1 MVLKKYTGME
11 ACIKKEF
18 IREDKIM
25 ALSIINNSTAIGAQS
40 SVNNANNDL
49 TKTIKSLSTG
59 LRINSAADDASGL
72 AVSEKLRAQIS
83 GLNKAATNAQDAISM
98 LQTAE
103 GAMGSMT
110 SMVQRIRE
118 LAVQAGDPAYT
129 SNDRAMLQLEVDQLK
144 EEIDRV
150 SSSTEFNTK
159 KLLNGDAAALWSAS
173 SDNIEAIV
181 KGAPVEGNYKISYDL
196 DPGKNSVYKSNIMRL
211 GEGEMSYDINANGT
225 AITKIDNI
233 TGMMR
238 EDNVNITVGKQ
249 DLAAFATGANAVSS
263 SASYLQ
269 NKSTATVT
277 INSSSNTLVLYAGD
291 ANGVSQINYTLASAS
306 VTINGT
312 KYTAGGTIEVNGK
325 SLAFTFTTATATLGE
340 LEFTSQAGLYTQFT
354 AAATLTDNDLVTVGS
369 GTAGVTSF
377 TGNNE
382 GVLNTTSLAGMNSVG
397 TNYVEMEV
405 MSDAYDSAGTAQGFT
420 VQLRTRDA
428 STGTLSEWMQI
439 SIDSAGKTVGN
450 NSFFSAGT
458 TLFTMGTAG
467 SLQEGDKILGHVSK
481 GVLTT
486 AGEVASDI
494 AAGTTAYAT
503 VKIGDTGATMT
514 VKELTNEDTRKTTT
528 FYTAQMD
535 KAGEVYYGQM
545 DITFEKGSVV
555 TGSSSIDILGAGDVA
570 SKYTKLSQLA
580 QFTNADGR
588 MVLDNTQ
595 EISIY
600 AGNGN
605 VAKVTLE
612 GSDTIA
618 DLEDKLTSALV
629 EQLGMGADETNP
641 NATEINKNLVKF
653 VETPGSGDRAV
664 QGTFVIQGAL
674 LGEDSNLTF
683 VGDENVLNAL
693 GVTQIQTATDSALNV
708 RVSDAHT
715 GEFIGEDTVTDG
727 RLRNVIQGVDVD
739 IIPSSAANISFD
751 TDTNTMLFEAKAEPE
766 VAYLHIKDNATV
778 AAIGANEGQTLDI
791 SIGRLDTKSMGID
804 GITVATLEDSQKA
817 ITKLDMAL
825 ESISKARATAG
836 AQMNRLEYTISNLNT
851 TRENMVAAES
861 RIRDLDIAQA
871 SSDLA
876 AQQVLMQSA
885 TAMLAQ
891 ANQIPSYAMQLLG

>member
-1 MVLKKYTGME
+1 
-11 ACIKKEF
+11 
-18 IREDKIM
+18 M
-25 ALSIINNSTAIGAQS
+25 ALSIVNNSTAIGAQS
-40 SVNNANNDL
+40 SVNNANNNL

-173 SDNIEAIV
+173 DDNIEAII
-181 KGAPVEGNYKISYDL
+181 KGAAAEGNYKITYDV
-196 DPGKNSVYKSNIMRL
+196 DPGQNSVYKSNIMRL

-269 NKSTATVT
+269 DKSAATLRITATGT
-277 INSSSNTLVLYAGD
+277 HVLYVGD
-291 ANGVSQINYTLASAS
+291 TNGVQQLSYSIDSAAGTVTLNGNTYTTTGSL
-306 VTINGT
+306 T
-312 KYTAGGTIEVNGK
+312 YNGK
-325 SLAFTFTTATATLGE
+325 TISFSYTGGATLI
-340 LEFTSQAGLYTQFT
+340 FTSQAGLYTQFT
-354 AAATLTDNDLVTVGS
+354 AATTLTDTDLVTVGS

-405 MSDAYDSAGTAQGFT
+405 MTDAYNSAGNAQGFT

-428 STGTLSEWMQI
+428 ATGTLSEWMQI

-450 NSFFSAGT
+450 NNFFSAGT
-458 TLFTMGTAG
+458 TLFNMGTAG
-467 SLQEGDKILGHVSK
+467 SLQEGDRILGHVSK

-514 VKELTNEDTRKTTT
+514 VKELTNPDTRKTTT

-535 KAGEVYYGQM
+535 KAGNVYYGQM

-555 TGSSSIDILGAGDVA
+555 TGTSSIDILGTGDVA

-600 AGNGN
+600 GGNGN

-618 DLEDKLTSALV
+618 DLEEKLTSALV

-641 NATEINKNLVKF
+641 DATTINENLVKF

-693 GVTQIQTATDSALNV
+693 GVTQIQAAQDSELNV
-708 RVSDAHT
+708 RVTDAHT

-727 RLRNVIQGVDVD
+727 RLRNVIQGVDID
-739 IIPSSAANISFD
+739 IKPESAANISFD
-751 TDTNTMLFEAKAEPE
+751 TDTNTMVFEAKAEPT
-766 VAYLHIKDNATV
+766 VSYLHIKDNATV

-876 AQQVLMQSA
+876 AQQVVLQSA

>member
-1 MVLKKYTGME
+1 
-11 ACIKKEF
+11 
-18 IREDKIM
+18 M
-25 ALSIINNSTAIGAQS
+25 ALSIINNSTAIGAQG
-40 SVNNANNDL
+40 SVNNANSNL
-49 TKTIKSLSTG
+49 TKTIKALSTG

-159 KLLNGDAAALWSAS
+159 KLLNGDAAAIWSAS
-173 SDNIEAIV
+173 NDDIEAII
-181 KGAPVEGNYKISYDL
+181 KGAPVEGNYKITYDV
-196 DPGKNSVYKSNIMRL
+196 DPGQNSVYKSNIMRL
-211 GEGEMSYDINANGT
+211 GEGEMSYNIDTNGTSITKFDNIQGMLRGSDMTVTVKGSAATTASAAITGATGGMAAVTVAGWTAASAATTGNNSYSIEIEALGNRSASGTGQIRFRVMNTETGEISEWINAT
-225 AITKIDNI
+225 VDT
-233 TGMMR
+233 TGQI
-238 EDNVNITVGKQ
+238 VN
-249 DLAAFATGANAVSS
+249 
-263 SASYLQ
+263 
-269 NKSTATVT
+269 
-277 INSSSNTLVLYAGD
+277 
-291 ANGVSQINYTLASAS
+291 ASA
-306 VTINGT
+306 IGT
-312 KYTAGGTIEVNGK
+312 GLVGLSGNV
-325 SLAFTFTTATATLGE
+325 LATATAT
-340 LEFTSQAGLYTQFT
+340 F
-354 AAATLTDNDLVTVGS
+354 
-369 GTAGVTSF
+369 
-377 TGNNE
+377 
-382 GVLNTTSLAGMNSVG
+382 
-397 TNYVEMEV
+397 
-405 MSDAYDSAGTAQGFT
+405 
-420 VQLRTRDA
+420 
-428 STGTLSEWMQI
+428 
-439 SIDSAGKTVGN
+439 
-450 NSFFSAGT
+450 
-458 TLFTMGTAG
+458 
-467 SLQEGDKILGHVSK
+467 
-481 GVLTT
+481 
-486 AGEVASDI
+486 
-494 AAGTTAYAT
+494 GTTAWNSGDKMLVNVAGVRDSAADAASIQVGSTGSTLHITANAT
-503 VKIGDTGATMT
+503 NAD
-514 VKELTNEDTRKTTT
+514 TTT
-528 FYTAQMD
+528 THTIHTAQMD
-535 KAGEVYYGQM
+535 EAGNVYYGSM
-545 DITFEKGSVV
+545 DVTLEKGAVV
-555 TGSSSIDILGAGDVA
+555 SGNATIDILGEGDVA

-618 DLEDKLTSALV
+618 DLESKLTSALID
-629 EQLGMGADETNP
+629 QLGMGADTTNTS
-641 NATEINKNLVKF
+641 ATTINNNLVKF
-653 VETPGSGDRAV
+653 VETAGNGDRAV
-664 QGTFVIQGAL
+664 QGTFVIQGAV
-674 LGEDSNLTF
+674 LGKDSNLTF
-683 VGDENVLNAL
+683 VGDEGVLNGL
-693 GVTQIQTATDSALNV
+693 GVTQIQQASDSALNV
-708 RVSDAHT
+708 RVQDAHT

-727 RLRNVIQGVDVD
+727 RLRNVIQGVDLD

-751 TDTNTMLFEAKAEPE
+751 TASNTMKFLAKGEPE

-804 GITVATLEDSQKA
+804 GVNVATFDDAQSS

-825 ESISKARATAG
+825 EQISKARATAG

-871 SSDLA
+871 SSDMA

>member
-1 MVLKKYTGME
+1 
-11 ACIKKEF
+11 
-18 IREDKIM
+18 M
-25 ALSIINNSTAIGAQS
+25 ALSIVNNPTAIGAQG
-40 SVNNANNDL
+40 SVNSANNNL

-173 SDNIEAIV
+173 NDDIEAII
-181 KGAPVEGNYKISYDL
+181 KGAAAEGNYKITYDV
-196 DPGKNSVYKSNIMRL
+196 DPGQNSVYKSNIMRL
-211 GEGEMSYDINANGT
+211 GEGEMSYNIDTNGTSITKFDNIQGMLRGSDMTVTVKGSAATTASAAITGATGGMAAVTVAGWTAASAATTGNNSYSIEIEALGNRSASGTGQIRFRVMNTETGEISEWINAT
-225 AITKIDNI
+225 VDT
-233 TGMMR
+233 TGQI
-238 EDNVNITVGKQ
+238 VN
-249 DLAAFATGANAVSS
+249 
-263 SASYLQ
+263 
-269 NKSTATVT
+269 
-277 INSSSNTLVLYAGD
+277 
-291 ANGVSQINYTLASAS
+291 ASA
-306 VTINGT
+306 IGT
-312 KYTAGGTIEVNGK
+312 GLVGLSGNV
-325 SLAFTFTTATATLGE
+325 LATATAT
-340 LEFTSQAGLYTQFT
+340 F
-354 AAATLTDNDLVTVGS
+354 
-369 GTAGVTSF
+369 
-377 TGNNE
+377 
-382 GVLNTTSLAGMNSVG
+382 
-397 TNYVEMEV
+397 
-405 MSDAYDSAGTAQGFT
+405 
-420 VQLRTRDA
+420 
-428 STGTLSEWMQI
+428 
-439 SIDSAGKTVGN
+439 
-450 NSFFSAGT
+450 
-458 TLFTMGTAG
+458 
-467 SLQEGDKILGHVSK
+467 
-481 GVLTT
+481 
-486 AGEVASDI
+486 
-494 AAGTTAYAT
+494 GTTAWNSGDKMLVNVAGVRDSAADAASIQVGSTGSTLHITANAT
-503 VKIGDTGATMT
+503 NAD
-514 VKELTNEDTRKTTT
+514 TTT
-528 FYTAQMD
+528 THTIHTAQMD
-535 KAGEVYYGQM
+535 EAGNVYYGSM
-545 DITFEKGSVV
+545 DVTLEKGAVV
-555 TGSSSIDILGAGDVA
+555 SGNATIDILGEGDVA

-600 AGNGN
+600 AGNGKT
-605 VAKVTLE
+605 AKVTLE

-618 DLEDKLTSALV
+618 DLESKLTQALV
-629 EQLGMGADETNP
+629 EQLGMGADVTNTA
-641 NATEINKNLVKF
+641 ATTINNNLVKF
-653 VETPGSGDRAV
+653 VEEPGNGDRAV

-674 LGEDSNLTF
+674 LGDDSNLTF
-683 VGDENVLNAL
+683 VGDEGVLNGL
-693 GVTQIQTATDSALNV
+693 GITQIQEASDSALNV
-708 RVSDAHT
+708 RVQDAHT
-715 GEFIGEDTVTDG
+715 GAFIGEDTVTDG
-727 RLRNVIQGVDVD
+727 RLRNIIEGVDLD
-739 IIPSSAANISFD
+739 IKPESATTITFD
-751 TDTNTMLFEAKAEPE
+751 ETKNEMVFSAKGEPT
-766 VAYLHIKDNATV
+766 VAFLHIKDNSTV

-791 SIGRLDTKSMGID
+791 SIGRLDTKSMEID

-825 ESISKARATAG
+825 EQISKARATAG

-876 AQQVLMQSA
+876 AQQVVLQSA

>member
-1 MVLKKYTGME
+1 
-11 ACIKKEF
+11 
-18 IREDKIM
+18 M
-25 ALSIINNSTAIGAQS
+25 ALSIVNNSTAIGAQS
-40 SVNNANNDL
+40 SVNNANNNL

-181 KGAPVEGNYKISYDL
+181 KGAAAEGNYKITYDV
-196 DPGKNSVYKSNIMRL
+196 DPGQNSVYKSNIMRL

-249 DLAAFATGANAVSS
+249 DLAAFATGANAVTG

-269 NKSTATVT
+269 DKSAATVSIT
-277 INSSSNTLVLYAGD
+277 SNGTFVLYAGD
-291 ANGVSQINYTLASAS
+291 VNGVSEISYTLASAS

-312 KYTAGGTIEVNGK
+312 TYTAGDTIEVNGK
-325 SLAFTFTTATATLGE
+325 SLTFTFTTATATLGS
-340 LEFTSQAGLYTQFT
+340 LSFASQAGLYQQFT
-354 AAATLTDNDLVTVGS
+354 AATTLTATDLVTVGT

-377 TGNNE
+377 TGNNN
-382 GVLNTTSLAGMNSVG
+382 GVLNTTGLAGMNSVG

-405 MSDAYDSAGTAQGFT
+405 MTDAYNSAGAGQGFT

-428 STGTLSEWMQI
+428 ATGTLSEWTQI
-439 SIDSAGKTVGN
+439 SVDATGKTVGDN
-450 NSFFSAGT
+450 GFFSAGT
-458 TLFTMGTAG
+458 TLFNMGTAG
-467 SLQEGDKILGHVSK
+467 SLKEGDRFLGQVSK
-481 GVLTT
+481 GLLTT
-486 AGEVASDI
+486 AGNVATDI

-514 VKELTNEDTRKTTT
+514 VKELTSEDTRKTTT

-535 KAGEVYYGQM
+535 KAGNVYYGQM

-555 TGSSSIDILGAGDVA
+555 TGTSSIDILGAGDVA

-618 DLEDKLTSALV
+618 DLEEKLTSALV

-653 VETPGSGDRAV
+653 VETPGNGDRAV
-664 QGTFVIQGAL
+664 QGTFVIQGAV

-683 VGDENVLNAL
+683 VGDENVLNGL
-693 GVTQIQTATDSALNV
+693 GVTQIQAATDSALNV

-727 RLRNVIQGVDVD
+727 RLRNVIQGVDID
-739 IIPSSAANISFD
+739 IKPESAANISFD
-751 TDTNTMLFEAKAEPE
+751 TDTNTMVFEAKAEPT
-766 VAYLHIKDNATV
+766 VSYLHIKDNATV

-804 GITVATLEDSQKA
+804 GITVATLDDSQKA

-876 AQQVLMQSA
+876 AQQVVLQSA

>member
-1 MVLKKYTGME
+1 
-11 ACIKKEF
+11 
-18 IREDKIM
+18 M
-25 ALSIINNSTAIGAQS
+25 ALSIVNNPTAIGAQG
-40 SVNNANNDL
+40 SVNSANNNL

-173 SDNIEAIV
+173 NDDIEAII
-181 KGAPVEGNYKISYDL
+181 KGAPAEGNYKISYDV
-196 DPGKNSVYKSNIMRL
+196 DPGQNSVYKSNIMRL
-211 GEGEMSYDINANGT
+211 GEGEMSYNIDTNGTSITKFDNIQGMLRGSDMQVTVKGSAATTASAAITGATGGMAGVALAGWTAASAATTGNNAYSIEIEALGNRSASGTGQIRFRVMNTATGEISEWINATVNSAGAVLNAT
-225 AITKIDNI
+225 AIG
-233 TGMMR
+233 TGLVGLSG
-238 EDNVNITVGKQ
+238 NV
-249 DLAAFATGANAVSS
+249 LA
-263 SASYLQ
+263 
-269 NKSTATVT
+269 
-277 INSSSNTLVLYAGD
+277 
-291 ANGVSQINYTLASAS
+291 
-306 VTINGT
+306 
-312 KYTAGGTIEVNGK
+312 
-325 SLAFTFTTATATLGE
+325 TATAT
-340 LEFTSQAGLYTQFT
+340 F
-354 AAATLTDNDLVTVGS
+354 
-369 GTAGVTSF
+369 
-377 TGNNE
+377 
-382 GVLNTTSLAGMNSVG
+382 
-397 TNYVEMEV
+397 
-405 MSDAYDSAGTAQGFT
+405 
-420 VQLRTRDA
+420 
-428 STGTLSEWMQI
+428 
-439 SIDSAGKTVGN
+439 
-450 NSFFSAGT
+450 
-458 TLFTMGTAG
+458 
-467 SLQEGDKILGHVSK
+467 
-481 GVLTT
+481 
-486 AGEVASDI
+486 
-494 AAGTTAYAT
+494 GTTAWNS
-503 VKIGDTGATMT
+503 GDKMLVNVAGVRAGAAGAASIQVGSTGSTLHINSGAT
-514 VKELTNEDTRKTTT
+514 NPDTTT
-528 FYTAQMD
+528 THTIHTAQMD
-535 KAGEVYYGQM
+535 EAGNVYYGSM
-545 DITFEKGSVV
+545 DITLEKGAVV
-555 TGSSSIDILGAGDVA
+555 SGTATIDILGEGDVA

-600 AGNGN
+600 AGNGKT
-605 VAKVTLE
+605 AKVTLE

-618 DLEDKLTSALV
+618 DLESKLTSALID
-629 EQLGMGADETNP
+629 QLGMGADVTNTA
-641 NATEINKNLVKF
+641 ATTINDNLVKF
-653 VETPGSGDRAV
+653 VETPGTGDRAV

-674 LGEDSNLTF
+674 LGDDSNLTF
-683 VGDENVLNAL
+683 VGDEGVLNGL
-693 GVTQIQTATDSALNV
+693 GITQIQKAQDSALNV
-708 RVSDAHT
+708 RVQDAHT
-715 GEFIGEDTVTDG
+715 GAFIGEDTVTDG
-727 RLRNVIQGVDVD
+727 RLRNVIQGVDLD
-739 IIPSSAANISFD
+739 IKPESATTITFD
-751 TDTNTMLFEAKAEPE
+751 ETKNEMVFSAKGEPT
-766 VAYLHIKDNATV
+766 VAFLHIKDNSTV

-791 SIGRLDTKSMGID
+791 SIGRLDTKSMEID

-825 ESISKARATAG
+825 EQISKARATAG

-876 AQQVLMQSA
+876 AQQVVLQSA

>member
-1 MVLKKYTGME
+1 
-11 ACIKKEF
+11 
-18 IREDKIM
+18 M
-25 ALSIINNSTAIGAQS
+25 ALSIVNNSTAIGAQS
-40 SVNNANNDL
+40 SVNNANNNL

-181 KGAPVEGNYKISYDL
+181 KGAAAEGNYKITYDV
-196 DPGKNSVYKSNIMRL
+196 DPGQNSVYKSNIMRL

-249 DLAAFATGANAVSS
+249 DLAAFATGANAVTG

-269 NKSTATVT
+269 DKSAATVSIT
-277 INSSSNTLVLYAGD
+277 SNGTFVLYAGD
-291 ANGVSQINYTLASAS
+291 VNGVSEISYTLASAS

-312 KYTAGGTIEVNGK
+312 TYTAGDTIEVNGK
-325 SLAFTFTTATATLGE
+325 SLTFTFTTATATLGS
-340 LEFTSQAGLYTQFT
+340 LSFASQAGLYQQFT
-354 AAATLTDNDLVTVGS
+354 AATTLTATDLVTVGT

-377 TGNNE
+377 TGNNN
-382 GVLNTTSLAGMNSVG
+382 GVLNTTGLAGMNSVG

-405 MSDAYDSAGTAQGFT
+405 MTDAFNSTGTAQGFT

-428 STGTLSEWMQI
+428 ATGTLSEWMQI
-439 SIDSAGKTVGN
+439 SIDSAGKTVGKN
-450 NSFFSAGT
+450 DFFSAGT
-458 TLFTMGTAG
+458 TLFNMTTPS
-467 SLQEGDKILGHVSK
+467 SLKEGDKFLGQVSK
-481 GVLTT
+481 GLLTT
-486 AGEVASDI
+486 AGNVATDI

-514 VKELTNEDTRKTTT
+514 VKELTSEDTRKTTT

-535 KAGEVYYGQM
+535 KAGNVYYGQM

-555 TGSSSIDILGAGDVA
+555 TGTSSIDILGTGDVA

-605 VAKVTLE
+605 VATVTLE

-641 NATEINKNLVKF
+641 NATTINDNLVKF
-653 VETPGSGDRAV
+653 VETPGNGDRAV
-664 QGTFVIQGAL
+664 QGTFVIQGAV

-683 VGDENVLNAL
+683 VGDENVLNGL
-693 GVTQIQTATDSALNV
+693 GVTQIQAATDSALNV

-727 RLRNVIQGVDVD
+727 RLRNVIQGVDID
-739 IIPSSAANISFD
+739 IKPESAANISFD
-751 TDTNTMLFEAKAEPE
+751 TDTNTMVFEAKAEPT
-766 VAYLHIKDNATV
+766 VSYLHIKDNATV

-804 GITVATLEDSQKA
+804 GITVATLDDSQKA

-876 AQQVLMQSA
+876 AQQVVLQSA